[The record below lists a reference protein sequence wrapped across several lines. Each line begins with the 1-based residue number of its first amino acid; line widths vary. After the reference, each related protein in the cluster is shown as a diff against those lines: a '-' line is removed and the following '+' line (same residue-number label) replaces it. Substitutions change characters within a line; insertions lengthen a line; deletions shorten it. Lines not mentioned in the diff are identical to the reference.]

1 MRTIL
6 LNKWLFL
13 RTSSILSK
21 EIQLLVFLLMK
32 EIPTILR
39 YDLDWESLASKILSA
54 SEESEFLMYFS
65 IS

>member
-39 YDLDWESLASKILSA
+39 YDLDWESLASKTLSA